1 MDTRTNNTNRA
12 KKLLKLLNRLI
23 KQEHLYSDEEILEYR
38 KNIKSIK
45 EEIDRIDAETFKGF
59 GKKSYW
65 NQRNGEE
72 ILPKSKDWIR
82 NLIKIKGFSKKSY

>member
-1 MDTRTNNTNRA
+1 MDTRTNSTNRA

-59 GKKSYW
+59 GKK
-65 NQRNGEE
+65 
-72 ILPKSKDWIR
+72 
-82 NLIKIKGFSKKSY
+82 

>member
-59 GKKSYW
+59 GKK
-65 NQRNGEE
+65 
-72 ILPKSKDWIR
+72 
-82 NLIKIKGFSKKSY
+82 

>member
-1 MDTRTNNTNRA
+1 MDTRISNTNRA

-45 EEIDRIDAETFKGF
+45 EEIDRIDAKTFKGF
-59 GKKSYW
+59 GKK
-65 NQRNGEE
+65 
-72 ILPKSKDWIR
+72 
-82 NLIKIKGFSKKSY
+82 

>member
-23 KQEHLYSDEEILEYR
+23 KQEHLYSDEEILEDR

-59 GKKSYW
+59 GKK
-65 NQRNGEE
+65 
-72 ILPKSKDWIR
+72 
-82 NLIKIKGFSKKSY
+82 

>member
-1 MDTRTNNTNRA
+1 MMDTRTNNTNRA

-59 GKKSYW
+59 GKK
-65 NQRNGEE
+65 
-72 ILPKSKDWIR
+72 
-82 NLIKIKGFSKKSY
+82 

>member
-1 MDTRTNNTNRA
+1 MMDTRISNTNRA

-45 EEIDRIDAETFKGF
+45 EEIDRIDAKTFKGF
-59 GKKSYW
+59 GKK
-65 NQRNGEE
+65 
-72 ILPKSKDWIR
+72 
-82 NLIKIKGFSKKSY
+82 

>member
-1 MDTRTNNTNRA
+1 MDTRTNSTNRA

-23 KQEHLYSDEEILEYR
+23 KQEHLYSEEEILEYR

-59 GKKSYW
+59 GKK
-65 NQRNGEE
+65 
-72 ILPKSKDWIR
+72 
-82 NLIKIKGFSKKSY
+82 

>member
-1 MDTRTNNTNRA
+1 MMDTQTNNTNRA

-59 GKKSYW
+59 GKK
-65 NQRNGEE
+65 
-72 ILPKSKDWIR
+72 
-82 NLIKIKGFSKKSY
+82 

>member
-1 MDTRTNNTNRA
+1 MMDTRTNSTNRA

-59 GKKSYW
+59 GKK
-65 NQRNGEE
+65 
-72 ILPKSKDWIR
+72 
-82 NLIKIKGFSKKSY
+82 

>member
-1 MDTRTNNTNRA
+1 MDTRTNSTNRA

-59 GKKSYW
+59 GKKW
-65 NQRNGEE
+65 A
-72 ILPKSKDWIR
+72 
-82 NLIKIKGFSKKSY
+82 

>member
-59 GKKSYW
+59 GKKW
-65 NQRNGEE
+65 A
-72 ILPKSKDWIR
+72 
-82 NLIKIKGFSKKSY
+82 

>member
-1 MDTRTNNTNRA
+1 MMDTRTNSTNRA

-23 KQEHLYSDEEILEYR
+23 KQEHLYSNEEILEYR

-59 GKKSYW
+59 GKK
-65 NQRNGEE
+65 
-72 ILPKSKDWIR
+72 
-82 NLIKIKGFSKKSY
+82 